1 MGIKSHP
8 NLGRGKE
15 RIRFWVSHVITTI
28 DAAICEDSGA
38 TTLE

>member
-8 NLGRGKE
+8 NLGREE

-28 DAAICEDSGA
+28 DVAICEDSGA